1 MKGILLAGGTGSR
14 LHPTTRSI
22 NKHLLPIYDK
32 PMIFYSLSVLM
43 LAGIREIALVTT
55 SRDVPLFRNLL
66 GEGEDLGIK
75 ISYFTQDD
83 PKGIA
88 EAFIITDT
96 FISNENCALV
106 LGDNIF
112 FGLQF
117 SDILKNSMNLK
128 NGANVFTTIVDD
140 PRSFAVAELDTN
152 NKIQSIIEKPK
163 ETKSKMAVTG
173 LYFYDKNV
181 CDIAKSLT
189 PSERGELEITD
200 INKYYLK
207 LGSLSNTFLGRG
219 FAWLDTGTNDSL
231 LSASEFI
238 RTIETRQGLKIAC
251 LEEIAFNNK
260 WITADHLERSY
271 IRNKNS
277 NYGAYIKKLMSG
289 LN

>member
-14 LHPTTRSI
+14 LYPTTRSI

-43 LAGIREIALVTT
+43 LAGIREIALISTA
-55 SRDVPLFRNLL
+55 RDVPLFRNLL
-66 GEGEDLGIK
+66 GDGEDLGIA

-88 EAFIITDT
+88 EAFLITEK

-112 FGLQF
+112 FGFQF
-117 SDILKNSMNLK
+117 SDTLKNSLNLK
-128 NGANVFTTIVDD
+128 NGANIFTTIVDD
-140 PRSFAVAELDTN
+140 PRSFAVAEVDTS
-152 NKIQSIIEKPK
+152 NKIRSIIEKPK
-163 ETKSKMAVTG
+163 ETKSKLAVTG

-181 CDIAKSLT
+181 CDIAKSIT

-200 INKYYLK
+200 INKYYLE
-207 LGSLSNTFLGRG
+207 LGSLSHTFLGRG
-219 FAWLDTGTNDSL
+219 FAWLDTGTNDSM

-238 RTIETRQGLKIAC
+238 RTIENRQGLKIAC
-251 LEEIAFNNK
+251 LEEIAFNNQ
-260 WITADHLERSY
+260 WITIDHLKKSSLK
-271 IRNKNS
+271 NKNS
-277 NYGAYIKKLMSG
+277 NYGAYVQSIIDG
-289 LN
+289 HC

>member
-14 LHPTTRSI
+14 LYPTTRSI

-43 LAGIREIALVTT
+43 LAGIREIALISTA
-55 SRDVPLFRNLL
+55 RDVPLFRNLL
-66 GEGEDLGIK
+66 GDGEDLGIA

-88 EAFIITDT
+88 EAFLITEK

-112 FGLQF
+112 FGFQF
-117 SDILKNSMNLK
+117 SDTLKNSLNLK
-128 NGANVFTTIVDD
+128 NGANIFTTIVDD
-140 PRSFAVAELDTN
+140 PRSFAVAEVDTG
-152 NKIQSIIEKPK
+152 NKIRSIIEKPK
-163 ETKSKMAVTG
+163 ETKSKLAVTG

-181 CDIAKSLT
+181 CDIAKSIT

-200 INKYYLK
+200 INKYYLE
-207 LGSLSNTFLGRG
+207 LGSLSHTFLGRG
-219 FAWLDTGTNDSL
+219 FAWLDTGTNDSM

-238 RTIETRQGLKIAC
+238 RTIEKRQGLKIAC
-251 LEEIAFNNK
+251 LEEIAFNNQ
-260 WITADHLERSY
+260 WITIDHLKKSSLK
-271 IRNKNS
+271 NKNS
-277 NYGAYIKKLMSG
+277 NYGAYVQSIIDG
-289 LN
+289 HC